1 MKTSNNK
8 NVKLTLLKPL
18 AEAFSEVSNVRECPR
33 YSDWDHVLS
42 GVSRVLGDAK
52 TGREFVQYRQCLNG
66 EESSISVHKFF
77 DALSSKRRTT
87 LVQEVSV
94 RLCSE
99 VNQQT
104 PQRVNPLFDHPE
116 LENIGVYATD
126 GHADGASA
134 HENKIQN
141 KKRCI
146 NNIFSL
152 NLKTNSLTHLSTC
165 TPVTGAK
172 KEHEMKT
179 LKNLNSKAM
188 RMNEPKGRKVIHA
201 YDPAIIDYQ
210 QWYKWK
216 HSKGV
221 YIITVEKS
229 NSALRPTAEPPW
241 DENDLVNN
249 GVLNDQWVF
258 SSSTPTPIRR
268 VTYQDP
274 ISGKTYKFLT
284 NEMNLSP
291 GLIAFI
297 YRSRWNIEKV
307 FDETKNKL
315 GEAKA
320 WGKSKASKE
329 QQACFITMAYN
340 LLILLEQR
348 IEKCSGIIDFK
359 TMIKRDNRKMK
370 EIDFIVE
377 SDKAINP
384 LLLSIDFATQRSLQF
399 IRWLRSQ
406 LIKST
411 SWDHAM
417 QLLLPLQLQYLK

>member
-1 MKTSNNK
+1 MDNGT
-8 NVKLTLLKPL
+8 
-18 AEAFSEVSNVRECPR
+18 F
-33 YSDWDHVLS
+33 
-42 GVSRVLGDAK
+42 
-52 TGREFVQYRQCLNG
+52 TGR
-66 EESSISVHKFF
+66 
-77 DALSSKRRTT
+77 
-87 LVQEVSV
+87 
-94 RLCSE
+94 
-99 VNQQT
+99 
-104 PQRVNPLFDHPE
+104 
-116 LENIGVYATD
+116 
-126 GHADGASA
+126 
-134 HENKIQN
+134 
-141 KKRCI
+141 KKR
-146 NNIFSL
+146 L
-152 NLKTNSLTHLSTC
+152 NSPLTKNC
-165 TPVTGAK
+165 TP
-172 KEHEMKT
+172 
-179 LKNLNSKAM
+179 
-188 RMNEPKGRKVIHA
+188 
-201 YDPAIIDYQ
+201 
-210 QWYKWK
+210 
-216 HSKGV
+216 
-221 YIITVEKS
+221 
-229 NSALRPTAEPPW
+229 EPPW

-406 LIKST
+406 LITILGASPEAFKITKYQNSQRTKQASRYSLILKRINLYEYWKSKT
-411 SWDHAM
+411 KPPFSH
-417 QLLLPLQLQYLK
+417 